1 MPLLPNDYFSNWYI
15 ASLDGKA
22 RILQS
27 YNEILQKETQAKKFL
42 QGDIGNHIVDIGPKV
57 YQLTANCPILI
68 IDVEVGSDPVYDIF
82 DLVLENLDKIQSPIT
97 QADIDDENYKYIMK
111 SANIQLGA
119 DSSNISTT
127 LESWQEFNNSLV
139 YNPTDYDFIARQA
152 KFYDIQFG
160 VFGENYLV
168 SNGTLNISVM
178 SNQNFYI
185 PGYNS
190 GFGNTVP
197 LFDIGG
203 YTVSGN
209 VNVMV
214 TPEQYNVLKFYNE
227 QGPGIFSASK
237 NSIYLKVLN
246 RKVGSPNSDRRI
258 DLGDFMFL
266 PSVELNITANQ
277 VITANINF
285 VTMFRRTSTVTL
297 S

>member
-1 MPLLPNDYFSNWYI
+1 MPLLPSDYFSNWYI

-27 YNEILQKETQAKKFL
+27 YNELLQKETQTKKFL
-42 QGDIGNHIVDIGPKV
+42 QGDIGSHIVDIGPKL
-57 YQLTANCPILI
+57 YQLTLNCPILI
-68 IDVEVGSDPVYDIF
+68 IDIEAGSDPIYDIF
-82 DLVLENLDKIQSPIT
+82 DLVLENLVKIQSPLT
-97 QADIDDENYKYIMK
+97 QSDIDNNFAYIMK
-111 SANIQLGA
+111 SANIQLSA
-119 DSSNISTT
+119 ETSNISTT
-127 LESWQEFNNSLV
+127 LESWQEFSNDLI
-139 YNPTDYDFIARQA
+139 YNPTEYDFIARQA

-168 SNGTLNISVM
+168 SQGTLNISVM
-178 SNQNFYI
+178 SNQNFYV

-203 YTVSGN
+203 YSVSGS
-209 VNVMV
+209 VTVML
-214 TPEQYNVLKFYNE
+214 TPEQYNVLKFYND
-227 QGPGIFSASK
+227 QGPGIFTASK
-237 NSIYLKVLN
+237 NSIFLKVLN
-246 RKVGSPNSDRRI
+246 RKVGSPISDRRI

-266 PSVELNITANQ
+266 PSVELNITANSIIQ
-277 VITANINF
+277 ATINF